1 MSDRLRQRWI
11 NIGLVVAVLGTFG
24 VMAAYYFSRCDAY
37 DCPSVEQ
44 FVRGFGSWGPLA
56 FGLIYIIS
64 SPVPFLAPVLSAAGG
79 LLFGTVLGTLYTL
92 AVATLS
98 SLVPFSLA
106 RRLGREWVESKLKG
120 RRLADIYEQSGGRT
134 GFLFILLM
142 RLIPILPWEVQNY
155 VAGLSKV
162 SLPPFLLAT
171 LLGIVP
177 GTFSLVFLG
186 AAVRDPTSWRFYAAI
201 GLKIVTALIP
211 VVAIFIRSRRGR
223 QRGGARPRA
232 RE

>member
-1 MSDRLRQRWI
+1 MSERLRQRWI

-24 VMAAYYFSRCDAY
+24 VMAAYYFSRCDSC

-44 FVRGFGSWGPLA
+44 FVRGFGPWGPLA

-79 LLFGTVLGTLYTL
+79 LLFGTVLGTL
-92 AVATLS
+92 
-98 SLVPFSLA
+98 
-106 RRLGREWVESKLKG
+106 
-120 RRLADIYEQSGGRT
+120 
-134 GFLFILLM
+134 
-142 RLIPILPWEVQNY
+142 
-155 VAGLSKV
+155 
-162 SLPPFLLAT
+162 
-171 LLGIVP
+171 LGIIP

-186 AAVRDPTSWRFYAAI
+186 AAVQDPTSWRFYAAI

-211 VVAIFIRSRRGR
+211 VVAIFIRSRTGR
-223 QRGGARPRA
+223 QRGGARPQT